1 MPNKFIR
8 NIPNYLSISRLF
20 LLPIMLYFSIKG
32 QPNSF
37 ALVLLVYGITDTLD
51 GNIARYFN
59 LTSVLGAKLDSL
71 VDDIGNTFL
80 GVFFFLLFPEIFWG
94 NLYQI
99 LLIISLFILVN
110 ILKVT
115 KLKEGGLH
123 FYSAKAAQLFT
134 ILIVLQIIYW
144 GFNPILFNLWFLTL
158 LVFSIESIL
167 AITLY
172 HPTTETRTI
181 LELIKKG

>member
-1 MPNKFIR
+1 MPNKFTR
-8 NIPNYLSISRLF
+8 NIPNYLSVSRLF
-20 LLPIMLYFSIKG
+20 LLPFMLYLSFKG
-32 QPNSF
+32 HPNSF
-37 ALVLLVYGITDTLD
+37 AAVLIVYGITDTLD

-59 LTSVLGAKLDSL
+59 ITSELGAKLDSL

-80 GVFFFLLFPEIFWG
+80 GIFFFLLFPQIFWE

-99 LLIISLFILVN
+99 LMIIALFILVN

-115 KLKEGGLH
+115 KLKEVGLH
-123 FYSAKAAQLFT
+123 FYSAKVAQLFT

-144 GFNPILFNLWFLTL
+144 GFNSVLFNLWFITL

-167 AITLY
+167 AIIFFF
-172 HPTTETRTI
+172 PTTRTRTI
-181 LELIKKG
+181 FQLIKKG